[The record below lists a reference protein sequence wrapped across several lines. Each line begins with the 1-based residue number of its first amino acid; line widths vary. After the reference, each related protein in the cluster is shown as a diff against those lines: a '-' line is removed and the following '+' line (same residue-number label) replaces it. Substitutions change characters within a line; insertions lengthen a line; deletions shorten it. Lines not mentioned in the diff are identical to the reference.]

1 MENTKQLAEP
11 LRITNSGNYDLNDY
25 HSSPEIA
32 LSGALLLSSN
42 IENDLTTT
50 IKIINKRNKQEFDR
64 LMLMAFRNPTLP
76 DEDKIKITGKFFN
89 PKSHY
94 LKIEPKNNSED
105 IQFLLYFSKRLE

>member
-1 MENTKQLAEP
+1 MENTKQLPEP

-25 HSSPEIA
+25 SKSSAIA
-32 LSGALLLSSN
+32 ISGALLLSAN

-50 IKIINKRNKQEFDR
+50 IKIFNKKNNQEFDR

-76 DEDKIKITGKFFN
+76 LEDKIKITGKFFD
-89 PKSHY
+89 PKKHY

-105 IQFLLYFSKRLE
+105 IQFLLYFSENLD